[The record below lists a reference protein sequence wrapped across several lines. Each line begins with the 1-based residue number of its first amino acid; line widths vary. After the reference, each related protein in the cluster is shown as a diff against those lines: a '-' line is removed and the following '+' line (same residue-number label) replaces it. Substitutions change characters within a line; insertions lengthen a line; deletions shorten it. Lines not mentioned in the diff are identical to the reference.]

1 MNPQISVTLASAM
14 MVKPYVQT
22 MFVMQRLSLKNAHT
36 KEKHTKRVKDLSLVM
51 GVIRVDV

>member
-1 MNPQISVTLASAM
+1 MNPQISVTPASAM

-36 KEKHTKRVKDLSLVM
+36 KVKHTKRAKDLSLVM